1 MYAIVSLLD
10 EQHYNRIENLW
21 HDLEVECGLSGVTL
35 TPLPHFSWHI
45 ANEYDYRRL
54 EASLQELAAKTQ
66 PFSVRTAGLGLF
78 TGASP
83 VLFIPIVK
91 DSTLAD
97 FHLEVWQR
105 SQTTAIGASPH
116 YAPEAWVPHITL
128 AYGDVDA
135 VKLGCAMEQL
145 AMQPFNWEIRV
156 DNITVVYSLSGQV
169 GKLQA
174 RFMLGG

>member
-10 EQHYNRIENLW
+10 EHHYTRIEDLW

-45 ANEYDYRRL
+45 ASEYDYRRL
-54 EASLQELAAKTQ
+54 EASLLELAASTP
-66 PFSVRTAGLGLF
+66 PFNVRTTGLGLF

-91 DSTLAD
+91 DPALAD
-97 FHLEVWQR
+97 FHLQVWQR

-135 VKLGCAMEQL
+135 VKLGCAM
-145 AMQPFNWEIRV
+145 
-156 DNITVVYSLSGQV
+156 
-169 GKLQA
+169 
-174 RFMLGG
+174 

>member
-10 EQHYNRIENLW
+10 EHHYNRIENLW

-54 EASLQELAAKTQ
+54 EASLQELAANTQ
-66 PFSVRTAGLGLF
+66 PFSVRTTGLGLF

-91 DSTLAD
+91 DSTLAVGSYNHHQD
-97 FHLEVWQR
+97 FFGRALD
-105 SQTTAIGASPH
+105 
-116 YAPEAWVPHITL
+116 ITL
-128 AYGDVDA
+128 PDGSPAHT
-135 VKLGCAMEQL
+135 GCVAFGLERIAFAFL
-145 AMQPFNWEIRV
+145 AQWGLDSARWPDRV
-156 DNITVVYSLSGQV
+156 RE
-169 GKLQA
+169 A
-174 RFMLGG
+174 CHA